1 MIECERKGETM
12 KRKPYGVVYT
22 SAVLADFVAHLLHEA
37 NSNRAVLNVLDPACG
52 EGALLNAS
60 KNYFGDEVNYYG
72 IDVDATAISTSPF
85 NTYNYDSILPNK
97 IKGNVFSYWKTRLP
111 QINAVIANPP
121 WSSEKIYD
129 RDRLTKAGFTLVD
142 GQYDSYVLFIEWVYN
157 VIEDNGSF
165 AFIIPDSIFD
175 EQNRALRKFLLE
187 NTQIQIIARL
197 GEKLFKNVNRA
208 TTVII
213 CKKTNPEENTET
225 ICFRLTTSNR
235 NLFLSGEV
243 SLYDVYSL
251 EKHRVRQSRFLEND
265 NYEFD
270 IDLYEEEE
278 HLLSKIKTD
287 VYDLSN
293 VLRFSRGVEISKSG
307 SVVVCPHCG
316 YTQGFSKKQ
325 LISGVKTCKRCDT
338 DFSISKKDV
347 IQLIS
352 SEDGDKP
359 IIVGEDVHRYN
370 IRQNNY
376 IKLNYDGVNYKESYI
391 YKSPK
396 ILFRKTGLGIYAT
409 VDYLNSIT
417 SQTVYI
423 LSSLDRSVPLEYITA
438 LMNSRVVYYFYL
450 KMYGE
455 NEWKSH
461 PYFTKSKIF
470 SLPIKKYENSRLDNE
485 IISAVKKLFNNY
497 SYEQDIELE
506 RLIMNKYGLL
516 NNERQT
522 IMDEINSLPDLG
534 AINDMKAEV
543 TQVV

>member
-1 MIECERKGETM
+1 MN
-12 KRKPYGVVYT
+12 RKPYGVVYT
-22 SAVLADFVAHLLHEA
+22 SAVLADFVAHLLYKVNGNHTV
-37 NSNRAVLNVLDPACG
+37 SNILDPACG
-52 EGALLNAS
+52 EGALLCAS
-60 KNYFGDEVNYYG
+60 KNYFGNSVNYYG
-72 IDVDATAISTSPF
+72 IDVDANAISSSPF
-85 NTYNYDSILPNK
+85 CTFNYDSILPDK
-97 IKGNVFSYWKTRLP
+97 IKGNVFSYWKTKLP
-111 QINAVIANPP
+111 KIDAVIANPP

-129 RDRLTKAGFTLVD
+129 RKRLNKAGFTLID

-157 VIEDNGSF
+157 VIDVDCSF

-175 EQNRALRKFLLE
+175 EQNRVLRKFLLQ
-187 NTQIQIIARL
+187 NTQIQVIARL

-213 CKKTNPEENTET
+213 CKKTKPQNNTET
-225 ICFRLTTSNR
+225 ICFRLSTSNR
-235 NLFLSGEV
+235 NSFLRGDV
-243 SLYDVYSL
+243 SLFDVYNL
-251 EKHRVRQSRFLEND
+251 EKHKVKQSRFLENA
-265 NYEFD
+265 NFEFD

-278 HLLSKIKTD
+278 HLLNKIKKD
-287 VYDLSN
+287 VYDLSD

-316 YTQGFSKKQ
+316 YTQGFSKSQ
-325 LISGVKTCKRCDT
+325 LASGIKTCKKCDT
-338 DFSISKKDV
+338 DFYISEEDV

-352 SEDGDKP
+352 STDGDEP
-359 IIVGEDVHRYN
+359 IIVGEDVHRYD
-370 IRQNNY
+370 IKQNNY
-376 IKLNYDGVNYKESYI
+376 IKLDYDGVNYKEPYI

-423 LSSLDRSVPLEYITA
+423 LSSLDNSVPLEYITA
-438 LMNSRVVYYFYL
+438 LINSRVVYYFYL

-470 SLPIKKYENSRLDNE
+470 SLPIKKYENSKLDNE
-485 IISAVKKLFNNY
+485 IVSTVKKLFNNY
-497 SYEQDIELE
+497 SYDQDIKLE
-506 RLIMNKYGLL
+506 RLIMSKYGLSY
-516 NNERQT
+516 NERQS
-522 IMDEINSLPDLG
+522 IMDEINSLPNLG

-543 TQVV
+543 TKVV